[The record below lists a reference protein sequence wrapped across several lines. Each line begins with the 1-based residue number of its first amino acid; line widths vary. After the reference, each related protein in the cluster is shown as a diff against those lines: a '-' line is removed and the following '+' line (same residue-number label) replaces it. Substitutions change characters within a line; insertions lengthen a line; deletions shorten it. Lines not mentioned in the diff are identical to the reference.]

1 MRILIAVAAFTIACG
16 GTTGKKE
23 SSIVEGDVPQ
33 TCCCKTLPT
42 TAEKEIVPVYTTTGR
57 MECSSQHGDCVDE
70 VQSNASGGDQSG
82 GGDTGGGDG
91 SPPPPPVLEP
101 STSGGIGEP

>member
-1 MRILIAVAAFTIACG
+1 MRILFAVTAFAIACG
-16 GTTGKKE
+16 GSTGKKE

-70 VQSNASGGDQSG
+70 VQCNASGGDQSSG
-82 GGDTGGGDG
+82 GGGDG
-91 SPPPPPVLEP
+91 NPPPPPVLEP
-101 STSGGIGEP
+101 SAQGGIGEP